1 MKLIAEQSSILH
13 SRASV
18 LILGLSSEGTVLSPT
33 VERLMGLYPCFYR
46 HYKEQA
52 QTGELKLGD
61 IIAHTVQK
69 QATGL
74 SVGTNAGA
82 THLIGAIVQAH
93 PTQSTKALAWQ
104 TALKA
109 IDGELYQLM
118 RYKGIRHIALLAPKD
133 NEPSLQESSCAFW
146 QKLQRLN
153 TPRVRLDVHFD
164 KMVDIS
170 GFVQIVP
177 TQT

>member
-1 MKLIAEQSSILH
+1 MKLIANQTSILH

-18 LILGLSSEGTVLSPT
+18 LLLGLSSDGTVLSPT

-46 HYKEQA
+46 QYKEQA

-61 IIAHTVQK
+61 IIIHSVQK

-74 SVGTNAGA
+74 SVGTNTGA
-82 THLIGAIVQAH
+82 THLIGAIVHAH
-93 PTQSTKALAWQ
+93 PTQNTKALAWQ
-104 TALKA
+104 TALPM
-109 IDGELYQLM
+109 IDNELYQLM

-133 NEPSLQESSCAFW
+133 NEPSLQESSCVFW
-146 QKLQRLN
+146 QSLQRLN
-153 TPRVRLDVHFD
+153 TPRMRLDVHFD

-170 GFVQIVP
+170 GFMQAIE
-177 TQT
+177 T